1 MAALF
6 LDLWGD
12 NLLAEG
18 CGRADLPL
26 SRWWGSRKQSKDMAE
41 AKYTL

>member
-1 MAALF
+1 MF
-6 LDLWGD
+6 LGLWGD
-12 NLLAEG
+12 NLVAERR
-18 CGRADLPL
+18 GRADLPL